1 MIQVKPEKISAK
13 DIEELKASSKDVA
26 SMLKNLA
33 NPHRLL
39 ILCLLSEGELS
50 VGQLAK
56 HITLEQSPLSQHLAR
71 LRAEGLVKTRKE
83 SQTVFYSIAD
93 PNVEKII
100 GTLHSIYC

>member
-1 MIQVKPEKISAK
+1 MIQVKQVKISAK
-13 DIEELKASSKDVA
+13 SVEELKASSNDVA
-26 SMLKNLA
+26 CMLKNLA

-50 VGQLAK
+50 VGQLAD
-56 HITLEQSPLSQHLAR
+56 HIDLKQSPLSQHLAR
-71 LRAEGLVKTRKE
+71 LRSEGLVKTRKE

>member
-1 MIQVKPEKISAK
+1 MIQAKQQKISSK
-13 DIEELKASSKDVA
+13 DIAELKASSQDVA
-26 SMLKNLA
+26 GMLKNLA

-50 VGQLAK
+50 VSELAK
-56 HITLEQSPLSQHLAR
+56 HIDLEQSPLSQHLAR

-93 PNVEKII
+93 PNVETII

>member
-1 MIQVKPEKISAK
+1 MIQVKQAKISAK
-13 DIEELKASSKDVA
+13 NIDELKASSKDVA

-39 ILCLLSEGELS
+39 ILCLLSEGESS
-50 VGQLAK
+50 VGQLAV
-56 HITLEQSPLSQHLAR
+56 HIDLEQSPLSQHLAR

>member
-1 MIQVKPEKISAK
+1 MIQVKQDKISAK
-13 DIEELKASSKDVA
+13 DIEELKSSSQVVA
-26 SMLKNLA
+26 NMLKNLA

-50 VGQLAK
+50 VGQLAE

-71 LRAEGLVKTRKE
+71 LRTEGLVKTRKQ

>member
-1 MIQVKPEKISAK
+1 MIQVKQAKVSAK
-13 DIEELKASSKDVA
+13 NIDELKASSKDVA
-26 SMLKNLA
+26 NMLKNLA

-50 VGQLAK
+50 VGQLAE
-56 HITLEQSPLSQHLAR
+56 HIDLEQSPLSQHLAR

-83 SQTVFYSIAD
+83 SQTVYYSIAD

>member
-1 MIQVKPEKISAK
+1 MIQVKQEKISSK
-13 DIEELKASSKDVA
+13 DVQELKESSSDVA

-39 ILCLLSEGELS
+39 ILCLLSEGEFS
-50 VGQLAK
+50 VGELST
-56 HITLEQSPLSQHLAR
+56 HIDLEQSPLSQHLAR
-71 LRAEGLVKTRKE
+71 LRSEGLVKTRKE
-83 SQTVFYSIAD
+83 SQTVYYSIAD

>member
-1 MIQVKPEKISAK
+1 MIQVKQEKISAK
-13 DIEELKASSKDVA
+13 NIADLKASSNDVA

-39 ILCLLSEGELS
+39 ILCLLSEGESS

-56 HITLEQSPLSQHLAR
+56 HIDLNQSPLSQHLAR
-71 LRAEGLVKTRKE
+71 LRADGLVKTRKE

>member
-1 MIQVKPEKISAK
+1 MIQVKQAKISVK
-13 DIEELKASSKDVA
+13 KIDELKASSKDVA
-26 SMLKNLA
+26 IMLKSLA

-39 ILCLLSEGELS
+39 VLCLLSEGELS

-56 HITLEQSPLSQHLAR
+56 HIDLEQSPLSQHLAR
-71 LRAEGLVKTRKE
+71 LRGEGLVKTRKE
-83 SQTVFYSIAD
+83 SQTVYYSIAD